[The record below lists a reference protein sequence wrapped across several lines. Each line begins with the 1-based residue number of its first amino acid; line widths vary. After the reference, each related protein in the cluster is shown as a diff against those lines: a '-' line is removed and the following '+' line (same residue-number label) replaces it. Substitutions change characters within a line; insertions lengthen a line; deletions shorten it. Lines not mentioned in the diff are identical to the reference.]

1 MKPSPSVDLAHEV
14 IESIVSLTEQRDQR
28 SLEQSLMTTLEE
40 MLHSVEGW
48 LLDVPQPGSREPGC
62 NMLHGDRTSLPQGL
76 IERSRSLPADALIHL
91 VSQDGRTYLLAKLQ
105 DAEQDRYHLL
115 ILAGGQWDEG
125 ELQLV
130 RGMARV
136 YQNFVGVLYDS
147 EKDTLTGLYNRRK
160 LDAKLK
166 DIATARLL
174 GRRQADKE
182 HGDYLALLDLDR
194 FKQINDG
201 FGHLIGDEV
210 LLVFANILRKT
221 LRDSDLIFRYG
232 GEEFVVLLQDIGEAA
247 SLDVLE
253 RIRRNV
259 ERHAFPQVGRVTVSI
274 GYAALDSGTL
284 PIQTM
289 ARADKAL
296 YYAKENGRNRVCDFD
311 RLLAEGRLKDQQ
323 QAGSVELF

>member
-1 MKPSPSVDLAHEV
+1 MKPTPNVDLAHEV
-14 IESIVSLTEQRDQR
+14 IESIVSLTEQRDRR

-48 LLDVPQPGSREPGC
+48 LLDLPQPNSRDPGC
-62 NMLHGDRTSLPQGL
+62 NMLHGDLTSLPQGL
-76 IERSRSLPADALIHL
+76 IERSRDLPAELLIHL
-91 VSQDGRTYLLAKLQ
+91 IDQDGLTYLLAKLQ
-105 DAEQDRYHLL
+105 DVEQDRYHLL
-115 ILAGGQWDEG
+115 ILAGRQWDEG
-125 ELQLV
+125 GLQLV
-130 RGMARV
+130 RGMIRV

-166 DIATARLL
+166 DLATARLQ
-174 GRRQADKE
+174 GRRQADKD
-182 HGDYLALLDLDR
+182 HGDYLALLDLDH

-232 GEEFVVLLQDIGEAA
+232 GEEFVILLQDVSDSVGRE
-247 SLDVLE
+247 VLE

-259 ERHAFPQVGRVTVSI
+259 ERHTFPQVGSVTVSI
-274 GYAALDSGTL
+274 GYACLENGTL
-284 PIQTM
+284 PIQIM

-296 YYAKENGRNRVCDFD
+296 YYAKENGRNQVCDFG
-311 RLLAEGRLKDQQ
+311 RLLAEGKVEDRLPM
-323 QAGSVELF
+323 GSIELF